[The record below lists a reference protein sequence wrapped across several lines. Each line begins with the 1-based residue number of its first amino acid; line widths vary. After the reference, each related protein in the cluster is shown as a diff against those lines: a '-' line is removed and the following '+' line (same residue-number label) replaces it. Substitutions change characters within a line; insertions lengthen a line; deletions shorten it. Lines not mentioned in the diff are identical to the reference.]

1 MMRCLAIQRWSRP
14 IWGATMTDAVLAIDN
29 LQGWY
34 EDSHV
39 LHGVSLEVKQG
50 ECVTIIGRNGAGKT
64 TTLRAVMGLLDK
76 RAGSIC
82 VAGTET
88 INAASETIARLG
100 IGYVPEER
108 GIYASLD
115 VIENLLLPPRVAP
128 GGMSIDDIFLLFP
141 ALRER
146 RRSPGTRLSGGE
158 QQMLAIGRVLRTGA
172 TLFLLDEVTEG
183 LAPVVIQQI
192 GRAIETMKQKGHT
205 LVLVEQNFRFAA
217 KLADRHFVMDHG
229 RIVDVIAR
237 DEVAAQAGRIKAYL
251 GV

>member
-1 MMRCLAIQRWSRP
+1 
-14 IWGATMTDAVLAIDN
+14 MTEPVLAIDG

-34 EDSHV
+34 DDSHV
-39 LHGVSLEVKQG
+39 LQGVSLEVKKG

-64 TTLRAVMGLLDK
+64 TTLRAIMGLLDK
-76 RAGSIC
+76 RAGSIR

-115 VIENLLLPPRVAP
+115 VIENLLLPPRVAA
-128 GGMSIDDIFLLFP
+128 GGMTVDDVFLLFP

-172 TLFLLDEVTEG
+172 TLFLLDEATEG
-183 LAPVVIQQI
+183 LAPVLVQQI
-192 GRAIETMKQKGHT
+192 GRAIETMKQQGHT

-217 KLADRHFVMDHG
+217 KLADRHFVMEHG
-229 RIVDVIAR
+229 RIVDVFAR

>member
-1 MMRCLAIQRWSRP
+1 MMRCLTTRRWSRP
-14 IWGATMTDAVLAIDN
+14 IWAATMTDTVLAIDN

-34 EDSHV
+34 DDSHV
-39 LHGVSLEVKQG
+39 LQGVSLEVMKG

-64 TTLRAVMGLLDK
+64 TTLRAIMGLLDK

-82 VAGTET
+82 VVGAET
-88 INAASETIARLG
+88 IHSTSETIARLG

-115 VIENLLLPPRVAP
+115 VIENLLLPPRVGA
-128 GGMSIDDIFLLFP
+128 GGMTVDDIFLLFP

-172 TLFLLDEVTEG
+172 TLFLLDEATEG
-183 LAPVVIQQI
+183 LAPVLIQQI

-205 LVLVEQNFRFAA
+205 LVLVEQNFQFAA
-217 KLADRHFVMDHG
+217 KLADRHFVMERG

-237 DEVAAQAGRIKAYL
+237 DEVVAQTSRIKAYL